1 MEHELRTLTAR
12 LLAGKALPR
21 TDALV
26 RRALVD
32 EGFRR
37 DLDERLSAVGLQLV
51 DNPYAAHV
59 GLALTPDVH
68 EPVFGAGREYAASN
82 LGLNRDEVAL
92 LVILWSLIVLPKRE
106 RQVSR
111 RDLED
116 DGQED
121 LFGSAKPLPQGESVS
136 PGLSE
141 ASLLADFA
149 GQLGGRTKVRSFM
162 LPRLARMGFIDRR
175 AGVIHEGPLLDV
187 LLDYRTL
194 AERVIHGTLS
204 DVLAAAG
211 RSLPRVSA
219 FEEEEE
225 DFEDEALAETDA
237 AGEDA

>member
-12 LLAGKALPR
+12 LLSGRALPR

-32 EGFRR
+32 EGFRQS
-37 DLDERLSAVGLQLV
+37 LDHRLGAVGLQLV
-51 DNPYAAHV
+51 DNPYAAYV

-82 LGLNRDEVAL
+82 LGLKRDEIAL
-92 LVILWSLIVLPKRE
+92 LVILWSLIILPKRE
-106 RQVSR
+106 RQVNR
-111 RDLED
+111 RDLND

-121 LFGSAKPLPQGESVS
+121 MFSSIKPMPQGESVS

-141 ASLLADFA
+141 ATLLADFA
-149 GQLGGRTKVRSFM
+149 GQLGGRTRLNIM
-162 LPRLARMGFIDRR
+162 LPRLARLGFIDRR
-175 AGVIHEGPLLDV
+175 AGTIHEGPLLDV

-194 AERVIHGTLS
+194 ADRVIHGTLS
-204 DVLAAAG
+204 DVLSKAG

-219 FEEEEE
+219 FDGEPEGE
-225 DFEDEALAETDA
+225 DFPPETIEP
-237 AGEDA
+237 GEEI